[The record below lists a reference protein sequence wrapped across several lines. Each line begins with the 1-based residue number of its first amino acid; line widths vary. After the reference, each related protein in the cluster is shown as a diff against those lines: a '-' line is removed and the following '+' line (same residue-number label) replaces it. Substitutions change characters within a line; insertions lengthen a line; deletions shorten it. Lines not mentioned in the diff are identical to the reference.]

1 MNDKKLEF
9 LKQAFEVYMKFG
21 IKSVTMD
28 ELARQLGMSKKTIYT
43 FIKDKN
49 DLVEQCVI
57 MAQEIETCEID
68 SISKAHDNAIDE
80 SLAIGEKI
88 VNKLR
93 AIHPSIF
100 FDMQKYHPNA
110 FKLMTCERD
119 ELITENVVANF
130 IKGKEQG
137 LYRDNLDEIIISRM
151 YLAFIRV
158 LFSGEV
164 MKNKDYTFS
173 QVYSEYFRYHIRGI
187 ASDKGLEYLQEIMK
201 TKKIDI

>member
-43 FIKDKN
+43 FVKDKN
-49 DLVEQCVI
+49 DLVEQCVL
-57 MAQEIETCEID
+57 MAQNEEICEINV
-68 SISKAHDNAIDE
+68 ISNENVNAIDE
-80 SLAIGEKI
+80 SLAIGELI
-88 VNKLR
+88 ANKLR

-100 FDMQKYHPNA
+100 FDIQKYHPNA
-110 FKLMTCERD
+110 FKLMNCHRD
-119 ELITENVVANF
+119 DLIAESVIENLK
-130 IKGKEQG
+130 KGKKQG
-137 LYRDNLDEIIISRM
+137 LYRDNLDEAIISRM
-151 YLAFIRV
+151 YLSFINV
-158 LFSGEV
+158 LFNGEIFPSA
-164 MKNKDYTFS
+164 NYSFS

-187 ASDKGLEYLQEIMK
+187 ASDEGLNYLQEIMK